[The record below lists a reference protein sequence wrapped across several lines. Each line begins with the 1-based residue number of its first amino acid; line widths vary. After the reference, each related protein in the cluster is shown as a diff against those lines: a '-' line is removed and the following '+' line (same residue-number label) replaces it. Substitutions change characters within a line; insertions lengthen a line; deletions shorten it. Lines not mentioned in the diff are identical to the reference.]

1 MAADF
6 AASGE
11 ANRVRSGSGTD
22 AMPSVLIDSCA
33 LLWATGEPARLG
45 PDARE
50 VIADARSWS

>member
-1 MAADF
+1 
-6 AASGE
+6 
-11 ANRVRSGSGTD
+11 
-22 AMPSVLIDSCA
+22 MPSVLIDSCA